1 MRRLRSSSRR
11 EFAGKGAQENYT
23 PDRHLLFGQAL
34 QVGPDDAEL
43 AFDGTASRSA
53 GQEGSLPHLP
63 RPLYQHDA
71 VAALNGGMEGDI
83 GFPNDIAAAGNVQR
97 APGSIGGFDGNI
109 RKCGGRG
116 SCVCRRAGIAAGG
129 RNVVPEG
136 KLLVML
142 DGIFAELM
150 EVRLPLVKDRAAG
163 RRRRRKGEYA
173 PPRRSP

>member
-1 MRRLRSSSRR
+1 MENDTRARSRR
-11 EFAGKGAQENYT
+11 AWMEA
-23 PDRHLLFGQAL
+23 PGQ
-34 QVGPDDAEL
+34 QRG
-43 AFDGTASRSA
+43 
-53 GQEGSLPHLP
+53 LPHLP
-63 RPLYQHDA
+63 RRLSPARCCPAGLI
-71 VAALNGGMEGDI
+71 GGVEGDI

-142 DGIFAELM
+142 DGIFAEPM
-150 EVRLPLVKDRAAG
+150 EVRLPLVRARAAG